1 MTSGGSRRR
10 ECLEPIKKS
19 ALCRPKRCAAPVQP
33 CLSPSGLPHPEGK
46 PERFSRLSSIRH
58 RHLAGRGAGAKR
70 PARSKGAKSR
80 FKKLA
85 HGVNNFC
92 HRLSGGA
99 ISTQVT
105 EFSSGSRSISSLFPA
120 KRNFFTG
127 SGFISFA
134 RRNGVTSGCAAIVGE
149 PAFW

>member
-1 MTSGGSRRR
+1 MPGVGKKADAVADRSGVPLLYNHACLHQGS
-10 ECLEPIKKS
+10 
-19 ALCRPKRCAAPVQP
+19 
-33 CLSPSGLPHPEGK
+33 PHPEGK
-46 PERFSRLSSIRH
+46 AKRLSRISSIRH

>member
-1 MTSGGSRRR
+1 MPGVGKKADAVADRSGVPLLYNHA
-10 ECLEPIKKS
+10 CLYRS
-19 ALCRPKRCAAPVQP
+19 
-33 CLSPSGLPHPEGK
+33 LPLLEGK
-46 PERFSRLSSIRH
+46 ACRLSRLSSIRH